1 MLIKPSLI
9 LKINMKILG
18 FKNVLKLELKGLKI
32 WKIKFKPSPRE
43 PPSKFNNAIIKT
55 ESFFF

>member
-18 FKNVLKLELKGLKI
+18 FKNVLKLELKGLKF
-32 WKIKFKPSPRE
+32 WKIKFW
-43 PPSKFNNAIIKT
+43 
-55 ESFFF
+55 